1 MEYRRFGD
9 KIVARI
15 DRGEEIMSE
24 IKTIAQKES
33 IATASVNALGAL
45 SEVTIGYINVYEK
58 QYHSKDYS
66 GIYEMAG
73 LHGTI
78 SSMDG
83 EVYLHIHCTV
93 SDEQNNAL
101 GGHMTRAVVS
111 ATCEMVID
119 VIDGVVG
126 RKFNDDVGLNLFD
139 F

>member
-1 MEYRRFGD
+1 MDYRRFGD

-15 DRGEEIMSE
+15 DRGEEIMKQIE
-24 IKTIAQKES
+24 AIARKEN
-33 IATASVNALGAL
+33 IALASVNALGAL
-45 SEVTIGYINVYEK
+45 SEATIGYINTHEK
-58 QYHSKDYS
+58 KYYFKEYI
-66 GIYEMAG
+66 GKYEMAG

-83 EVYLHIHCTV
+83 EPYLHIHCTI
-93 SDEQNNAL
+93 SDEHKNAI

-119 VIDGVVG
+119 VIDGKVG
-126 RKFNDDVGLNLFD
+126 RKFNEEVGLNLFD